1 MEIYKIGS
9 PKSEV
14 VRQIQIALHLYPDGI
29 FGEITREAVMAFQ
42 KENGLKADGI
52 VGPATLA
59 KLIPAR
65 LKKSKRRIDY
75 IVVHCSDTP
84 EGRNNTVDDIRRW
97 HTTPKPLGN
106 GWSDIGYHYVI
117 HLDGSVHEGRN
128 VDLIGSHCQGYN
140 ANSIGICYV
149 GGRSKT
155 GGNKDTRTQ
164 EQKDALLKLLTDM
177 RKLYPYAHIVGHCDL
192 DKHGKTC
199 PNFNAKSEYKCI

>member
-42 KENGLKADGI
+42 KNNGLKADGI

-84 EGRNNTVDDIRRW
+84 DGRNNTVDDIRRW

-140 ANSIGICYV
+140 TNSIGICYV
-149 GGRSKT
+149 GGRSKS